1 MSNNVQKP
9 PLMLPLYVKPKRKR
23 ALIKKVS
30 RVSKILE
37 LRVKGYTLEQ
47 IAAELNCSEKTVRR
61 SLKDEPIQEFIDAL
75 LQAQL
80 ADIAGAKT
88 GTRLHYR
95 DKLLE
100 KMMPQKVEQKYSG
113 EPAITVKVWR
123 PEEKKTESSADAG
136 S

>member
-1 MSNNVQKP
+1 MSDNDQKP
-9 PLMLPLYVKPKRKR
+9 RLMLPAPKRKR
-23 ALIKKVS
+23 ALIKKTG
-30 RVSKILE
+30 RVSKILT
-37 LRVKGYTLEQ
+37 LRVKGLTLEQ
-47 IAAELNCSEKTVRR
+47 IATELGCSEKTVRR

-80 ADIAGAKT
+80 ADIAGAQT
-88 GTRLHYR
+88 NTRLHYR

-123 PEEKKTESSADAG
+123 PEEEKKDEPAADAR

>member
-1 MSNNVQKP
+1 MSDNDQKP
-9 PLMLPLYVKPKRKR
+9 RLMLPLLPRPKQKR
-23 ALIKKVS
+23 ALIKKTG
-30 RVSKILE
+30 RVSKILT
-37 LRVKGYTLEQ
+37 LRVKGLTLEQ
-47 IAAELNCSEKTVRR
+47 IATELKCSEKTVRR

-123 PEEKKTESSADAG
+123 PEEKKDEPAAEPG
-136 S
+136 G